1 MEACLPRFAYAS
13 SPLLQSTLM
22 TATNTPPATPL
33 DPGLDA
39 EHARD
44 FSDSTERLGRGG
56 VDIEAVVSAI
66 QRFEVALPSWAF
78 ATGGTRF
85 GRFPGPGEPRTLRE
99 KMEDAAL
106 VHRLTGAAPRISLHI
121 PWDDTSELDAVR
133 ADAKRFGLGFDAVNS
148 NTFQDQ
154 PGQPL
159 SYKLGAFSN
168 PSAAV
173 RRQAIEHHLRVI
185 EIGKALGSR
194 AITVWLADGSNY
206 PGQISLRSS
215 FERVRECLREV
226 YAAMPSDW
234 RLFTE
239 HKPYEPAFYATVVQ
253 DWGSS
258 LLLAQSL
265 GERAQCLV
273 DLGHHLP
280 NTNIELVVARL
291 LGAGKLG
298 GFHFNDSK
306 YGDDDLTAGS
316 IKPYA
321 LFLIFHE
328 LVLAERERLSGFDPS
343 YMIDQS
349 HNLKD
354 PIEALLQT
362 VDQLQQAYAKA
373 CLVSHAT
380 LAEHQSSGD
389 VIMAERTLKRAYE
402 TDVRPLV
409 AEARRRRG
417 GALDPVSAFRDSGYR
432 AQKAAERPATST
444 SPAPTHL

>member
-1 MEACLPRFAYAS
+1 MS
-13 SPLLQSTLM
+13 
-22 TATNTPPATPL
+22 ATNIAPSEIAS
-33 DPGLDA
+33 DA
-39 EHARD
+39 DGERRHLRD
-44 FSDSTERLGRGG
+44 FSELAERLERDGWSADEL
-56 VDIEAVVSAI
+56 VAAV

-85 GRFPGPGEPRTLRE
+85 GRFPGKGEPRTLRE
-99 KMEDAAL
+99 KMEDASL
-106 VHRLTGAAPRISLHI
+106 VQRLTGAAPRISLHI
-121 PWDDTSELDAVR
+121 PWDEPKDVNEVL
-133 ADAKRFGLGFDAVNS
+133 ADAKRLGIGFDAVNS

-154 PGQPL
+154 PGQAL
-159 SYKLGAFSN
+159 SYKLGSFSN

-185 EIGKALGSR
+185 EIGKAVGSK
-194 AITVWLADGSNY
+194 ALTVWLADGSNY
-206 PGQISLRSS
+206 PGQMSLRGS
-215 FERVRECLREV
+215 FERVRECLQEV
-226 YAAMPSDW
+226 YAATPDDW

-258 LLLAQSL
+258 LVLAQSL
-265 GERAQCLV
+265 GDRAQCLV

-280 NTNIELVVARL
+280 NANIELVVARL
-291 LGAGKLG
+291 LGVGKLG

-328 LVLAERERLSGFDPS
+328 LVLAERDRLPGFDPA

-373 CLVSHAT
+373 VLVEHDA
-380 LAEHQSSGD
+380 LEEHQATGD
-389 VIMAERTLKRAYE
+389 VMMAERTLKRAYE

-417 GALDPVSAFRDSGYR
+417 GALDPIAAFRASGYR
-432 AQKAAERPATST
+432 AQKAAERPAAPPSA
-444 SPAPTHL
+444 APTHL

>member
-1 MEACLPRFAYAS
+1 MA
-13 SPLLQSTLM
+13 
-22 TATNTPPATPL
+22 ATDVAPIRTENDPAAERDHQRDFTDL
-33 DPGLDA
+33 VDRLERQGRDA
-39 EHARD
+39 EA
-44 FSDSTERLGRGG
+44 LLA
-56 VDIEAVVSAI
+56 AV
-66 QRFEVALPSWAF
+66 QRFEVALPTWAF

-85 GRFPGPGEPRTLRE
+85 GRFSGAGEPRTLRE
-99 KMEDAAL
+99 KMEDASL
-106 VHRLTGAAPRISLHI
+106 VHRLTAGAPRISLHI
-121 PWDDTSELDAVR
+121 PWDDTGDIAEVLSDAR
-133 ADAKRFGLGFDAVNS
+133 RLGIGFDAVNS

-154 PGQPL
+154 PGQRL
-159 SYKLGAFSN
+159 SYKLGSFSN

-185 EIGKALGSR
+185 EIGKQVGSQAL
-194 AITVWLADGSNY
+194 TVWLADGSNY
-206 PGQISLRSS
+206 PGQMSLRGS
-215 FERVRECLREV
+215 FDRVRECLQEV
-226 YAAMPSDW
+226 YAALPDDW

-258 LLLAQSL
+258 LVLAQSL

-280 NTNIELVVARL
+280 NANIELIVARL
-291 LGAGKLG
+291 LGVGRLG

-321 LFLIFHE
+321 LFLIFNE
-328 LVLAERERLSGFDPS
+328 LVLAERERLPGFDPA

-354 PIEALLQT
+354 PIESLLQT
-362 VDQLQQAYAKA
+362 VDQLQQGYAKA
-373 CLVSHAT
+373 CLVDHEELASHQA
-380 LAEHQSSGD
+380 SGD

-417 GALDPVSAFRDSGYR
+417 GALDPVLAFRASGYR
-432 AQKAAERPATST
+432 AQKAIERPVIAHTV
-444 SPAPTHL
+444 APTHL

>member
-1 MEACLPRFAYAS
+1 MPETRGAPHHNQ
-13 SPLLQSTLM
+13 P
-22 TATNTPPATPL
+22 
-33 DPGLDA
+33 DPGAVRDHQRDFAELGSRLEREGFDA
-39 EHARD
+39 EA
-44 FSDSTERLGRGG
+44 L
-56 VDIEAVVSAI
+56 VSAVLE
-66 QRFEVALPSWAF
+66 FEVALPSWAF

-85 GRFPGPGEPRTLRE
+85 GRFPGLGEPRTLLE

-106 VHRLTGAAPRISLHI
+106 VHRLTGATPRISLHI
-121 PWDDTSELDAVR
+121 PWDEPQDIDAVL
-133 ADAKRFGLGFDAVNS
+133 ADARRLGLGFDAVNS

-154 PGQPL
+154 PGQAL
-159 SYKLGAFSN
+159 SYKLGSFSN

-173 RRQAIEHHLRVI
+173 RRQAIEHHRRVI
-185 EIGKALGSR
+185 EIGTALG
-194 AITVWLADGSNY
+194 ADALTVWLADGSNY
-206 PGQISLRSS
+206 PGQMSLRGS
-215 FERVRECLREV
+215 FERVRECLHEV
-226 YAAMPSDW
+226 YAAMPANW

-258 LLLAQSL
+258 LLLAQAL
-265 GERAQCLV
+265 GDRAQCLV

-280 NTNIELVVARL
+280 NTNVELVVARL

-306 YGDDDLTAGS
+306 YGDDDLTSGS
-316 IKPYA
+316 IKPYV

-328 LVLAERERLSGFDPS
+328 LLLARRERLAGFNPA

-373 CLVSHAT
+373 CLVQTGA
-380 LAEHQSSGD
+380 LAEYQASGD
-389 VIMAERTLKRAYE
+389 VMMAERTLKRAYE

-409 AEARRRRG
+409 AEARLRRG
-417 GALDPVSAFRDSGYR
+417 GAIDPVAAFRASGYR
-432 AQKAAERPATST
+432 PEKAAERPPAAPSA
-444 SPAPTHL
+444 APTHL

>member
-1 MEACLPRFAYAS
+1 M
-13 SPLLQSTLM
+13 SPTDVARAESQRT
-22 TATNTPPATPL
+22 TVAER
-33 DPGLDA
+33 
-39 EHARD
+39 EHAEDYAALAARIERD
-44 FSDSTERLGRGG
+44 GFIADTL
-56 VDIEAVVSAI
+56 VDAVLE
-66 QRFEVALPSWAF
+66 FEVALPTWALT
-78 ATGGTRF
+78 TGGTRF

-106 VHRLTGAAPRISLHI
+106 VHLLTAAAPRISLHI
-121 PWDDTSELDAVR
+121 PWDETDDIDAIR
-133 ADAKRFGLGFDAVNS
+133 ADATRLGLGFDAVNS
-148 NTFQDQ
+148 NTFEDQ
-154 PGQPL
+154 PGQAS
-159 SYKLGAFSN
+159 SYKLGSFSN
-168 PSAAV
+168 PSATI
-173 RRQAIEHHLRVI
+173 RQQAIDHHLHVI
-185 EIGKALGSR
+185 EVGKAVGAE

-206 PGQISLRSS
+206 PGQMSLRGS

-226 YAAMPSDW
+226 YAAMPSHW

-258 LLLAQSL
+258 LVLAQSL

-291 LGAGKLG
+291 IGEGRLG
-298 GFHFNDSK
+298 GFHFNDPK

-328 LVLAERERLSGFDPS
+328 LGLAKQERLAGFNPA

-354 PIEALLQT
+354 PIEAMLQT

-373 CLVSHAT
+373 CLVDVAT
-380 LAEHQSSGD
+380 LAEHQASGD

-417 GALDPVSAFRDSGYR
+417 GALDPVAAFRASGYR
-432 AQKAAERPATST
+432 AQKTTERT
-444 SPAPTHL
+444 

>member
-1 MEACLPRFAYAS
+1 MAH
-13 SPLLQSTLM
+13 STIALSDIQQDS
-22 TATNTPPATPL
+22 AIER
-33 DPGLDA
+33 
-39 EHARD
+39 EHHRD
-44 FSDSTERLGRGG
+44 FSEFSARAERDGLSADAL
-56 VDIEAVVSAI
+56 VDAVLEF
-66 QRFEVALPSWAF
+66 QVALPSWAF

-85 GRFPGPGEPRTLRE
+85 GRFPGLGEPRSLRE

-106 VHRLTGAAPRISLHI
+106 VHRLTAAAPRISLHI
-121 PWDDTSELDAVR
+121 PWDEPKDIDAIK
-133 ADAKRFGLGFDAVNS
+133 ADAQRLGLAFDAVNS

-154 PGQPL
+154 PGQAL
-159 SYKLGAFSN
+159 SYKFGSFSN
-168 PSAAV
+168 TSAAV
-173 RRQAIEHHLRVI
+173 RRQAIEHHRHVI
-185 EIGKALGSR
+185 EIGKALGAD

-206 PGQISLRSS
+206 PGQMSLRGS
-215 FERVRECLREV
+215 FERVRECLHEV
-226 YAAMPSDW
+226 YAAMPEHW

-265 GERAQCLV
+265 GTRAQCLV

-280 NTNIELVVARL
+280 NTNVELVVARL
-291 LGAGKLG
+291 LGAEKLG

-316 IKPYA
+316 IKPYT

-328 LVLAERERLSGFDPS
+328 LVLAKRERLQGFKPA

-373 CLVSHAT
+373 CLIASDM
-380 LAEHQSSGD
+380 LAAHQESGD
-389 VIMAERTLKRAYE
+389 VMMAERTLKRAFE

-417 GALDPVSAFRDSGYR
+417 GALDPVAAFRASGYR
-432 AQKAAERPATST
+432 AQKAIERPATARSDV
-444 SPAPTHL
+444 PTHL